1 MWGALNESNE
11 SIRLLIPKDRHCPSP
26 NVHTSHPKCDIS
38 NCVDSVDSMHIGTQG
53 LALFPN

>member
-11 SIRLLIPKDRHCPSP
+11 SIKLLIPKDRHCP
-26 NVHTSHPKCDIS
+26 NVHTSHPKCEIS
-38 NCVDSVDSMHIGTQG
+38 NCVDCVDSMHIGTQE